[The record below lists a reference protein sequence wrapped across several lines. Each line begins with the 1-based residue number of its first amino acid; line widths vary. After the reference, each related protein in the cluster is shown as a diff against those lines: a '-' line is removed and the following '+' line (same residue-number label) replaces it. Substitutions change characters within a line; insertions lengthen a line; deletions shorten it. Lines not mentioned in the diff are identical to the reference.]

1 MRTDLNKL
9 LCEHERRGSGKSFG
23 YYRHKKGFV
32 PNSEGDNVAM
42 REGISRNSRRWGG
55 DSKDFGEFLSPL
67 KGQVRKYCGKR
78 YDTYY
83 SDLCRNFDMSRPVNA
98 HLMVHL
104 DQYLI
109 PMRDLYVA
117 DDGKVWVR
125 HPYGDDYRLN
135 EGSRSGRGPEFY
147 VDPRDGVIKRVKY
160 RKSQPKR
167 EPVKFVEIDKYN
179 VLHLI
184 DGTWFH
190 FVMRDCAEIRIT
202 CEKPDGI
209 ELFKSRWNANR
220 MVAWDRLPDFE
231 KQRLGVTNYSAHRPR
246 DIFSGEW
253 VTKGRYHAEK
263 HTASKKMLRDAG
275 LK

>member
-1 MRTDLNKL
+1 MHHL
-9 LCEHERRGSGKSFG
+9 ER
-23 YYRHKKGFV
+23 YLI
-32 PNSEGDNVAM
+32 AM
-42 REGISRNSRRWGG
+42 R
-55 DSKDFGEFLSPL
+55 D
-67 KGQVRKYCGKR
+67 VY
-78 YDTYY
+78 
-83 SDLCRNFDMSRPVNA
+83 
-98 HLMVHL
+98 H
-104 DQYLI
+104 
-109 PMRDLYVA
+109 A

-125 HPYGDDYRLN
+125 RAFADDYRLN
-135 EGSRSGRGPEFY
+135 ESPRWERGPEFY
-147 VDPRDGVIKRVKY
+147 VDPRDGIIKRVKY

-167 EPVKFVEIDKYN
+167 EPVKFVEIDKDN

-190 FVMRDCAEIRIT
+190 FVIKGCAEIRIT

-209 ELFKSRWNANR
+209 ERFKSRSNANR

-231 KQRLGVTNYSAHRPR
+231 KQRLGVTKYSAQRPR
-246 DIFSGEW
+246 DVFSGEW